1 MAITTLEYWFL
12 SWIAKKNIA
21 VQIPDIIEL
30 GEQHWH
36 GDVSIELLKNDI
48 QAIVKDKA
56 KQQNLLNNLD
66 IIIAKKDK
74 KKIFDLAKIVYQTFF
89 NYENICAI
97 DLHGTEDALQ
107 LDLNQPVELDQTFDL
122 VFNFGTGEHIF
133 NVYQFFKT
141 IHELTKPGG
150 LMLHVMPFQGWV
162 DHGFFNFQPT
172 LYWDLAES
180 NNYDVVGFF
189 FLAGSKIVEVRDRHG
204 VGQYL
209 QNNPSQS
216 ISSINIYAVLQQSNE
231 PRNFQIPM
239 QKFFQVSTEEYW
251 NLARDPFSCI
261 AEKLQLREIN
271 LIVAPDWTQ
280 AEELVMA
287 ELEAVL
293 ESLSSHPEVKKM
305 NLLVD
310 FSNFQD
316 DSEINPE
323 SALSAIV
330 LNLLVEKG
338 LDLTDT
344 GPEISPI
351 NNLTEPEWQAL
362 LPQVQYRIALKVENT
377 AVIAKLG
384 KMQLFELKKINLDF

>member
-21 VQIPDIIEL
+21 VQNPDIIEL

-48 QAIVKDKA
+48 QAVVKDKS

-180 NNYDVVGFF
+180 NNYDVVGFSF
-189 FLAGSKIVEVRDRHG
+189 WLA
-204 VGQYL
+204 
-209 QNNPSQS
+209 
-216 ISSINIYAVLQQSNE
+216 
-231 PRNFQIPM
+231 
-239 QKFFQVSTEEYW
+239 QK
-251 NLARDPFSCI
+251 
-261 AEKLQLREIN
+261 
-271 LIVAPDWTQ
+271 
-280 AEELVMA
+280 
-287 ELEAVL
+287 
-293 ESLSSHPEVKKM
+293 
-305 NLLVD
+305 
-310 FSNFQD
+310 
-316 DSEINPE
+316 
-323 SALSAIV
+323 
-330 LNLLVEKG
+330 
-338 LDLTDT
+338 
-344 GPEISPI
+344 
-351 NNLTEPEWQAL
+351 
-362 LPQVQYRIALKVENT
+362 
-377 AVIAKLG
+377 
-384 KMQLFELKKINLDF
+384 